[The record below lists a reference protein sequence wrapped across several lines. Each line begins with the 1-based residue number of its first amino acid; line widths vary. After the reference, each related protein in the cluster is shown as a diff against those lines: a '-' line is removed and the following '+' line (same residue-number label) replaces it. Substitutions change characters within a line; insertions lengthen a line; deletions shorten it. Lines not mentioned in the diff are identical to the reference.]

1 VEKPLYPCEHA
12 TLKPLESVGGLSRQ
26 ARHELGFG
34 LSMKSNKVK
43 APDVPLVIYKSD
55 SMTRTIGTEL
65 LLKRL

>member
-1 VEKPLYPCEHA
+1 MRTRHVKTARVVL
-12 TLKPLESVGGLSRQ
+12 GLSRQ

-34 LSMKSNKVK
+34 FSMNSNKVK
-43 APDVPLVIYKSD
+43 AADVPLVIYKSD